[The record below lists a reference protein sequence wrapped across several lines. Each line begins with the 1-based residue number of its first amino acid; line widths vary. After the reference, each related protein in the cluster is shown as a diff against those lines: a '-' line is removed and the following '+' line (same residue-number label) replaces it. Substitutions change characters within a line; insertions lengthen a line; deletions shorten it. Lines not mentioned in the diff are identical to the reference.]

1 MSDTQD
7 KYNDSLERYYSL
19 KNKYERYIDNAKKT
33 LFSPVD
39 SDGKK
44 IKLTLDEKKKT
55 SQ

>member
-1 MSDTQD
+1 MSDIQD

-19 KNKYERYIDNAKKT
+19 KNKYQQYITNTKKS
-33 LFSPVD
+33 LLSPVD